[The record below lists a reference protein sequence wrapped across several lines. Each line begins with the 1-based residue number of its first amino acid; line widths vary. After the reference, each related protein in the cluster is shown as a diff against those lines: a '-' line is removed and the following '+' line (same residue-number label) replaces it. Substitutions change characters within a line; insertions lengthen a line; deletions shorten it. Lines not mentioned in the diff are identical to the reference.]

1 MNKLKQNLGSYPN
14 ELRMKIDR
22 TEIDVPNMSNQRM
35 TSQWWETEGFNN
47 EHRQKLGCYPNYQKL
62 GWHWN
67 EKAKE
72 HKHKIRQ
79 NLGWHHS
86 DVKLTM
92 NEYIQI
98 VGWRHIE
105 QQPTE

>member
-47 EHRQKLGCYPNYQKL
+47 EHRQKLGWCPNDEKKKEQINKL
-62 GWHWN
+62 QIQTRTQDGIPKMGNQWN
-67 EKAKE
+67 
-72 HKHKIRQ
+72 
-79 NLGWHHS
+79 
-86 DVKLTM
+86 
-92 NEYIQI
+92 
-98 VGWRHIE
+98 
-105 QQPTE
+105 